1 MFKALIIACILNN
14 PDSCIQVTDT
24 YGPYT
29 MEGRC
34 KTRLEEMEYQLN
46 IVWVESKM
54 PFQIIERQCVVV
66 SGKAT

>member
-1 MFKALIIACILNN
+1 
-14 PDSCIQVTDT
+14 
-24 YGPYT
+24 

-46 IVWVESKM
+46 IIWVENKM